1 MFARWARVRAI
12 RGETGLLC
20 VACLA
25 TLFSPCCSPKT
36 PEGEQGETGA
46 VQSPGG
52 ALDGVTERTFQL
64 PIGINSIQVHAVP
77 VPDQGRLRFE
87 LGLRVESTD
96 GSRHVEYGLTVDH
109 VDPRSSLPLLLVSG
123 DRRMYRIVPNGL
135 TWAQIL
141 SSDKPELHV
150 VPERLQG
157 ASEEDSWRDLSAGG

>member
-1 MFARWARVRAI
+1 MFARLTRGRDV
-12 RGETGLLC
+12 RGEIGFLC

-25 TLFSPCCSPKT
+25 ALFSLCCSPDT
-36 PEGEQGETGA
+36 PEREQGQTGTA
-46 VQSPGG
+46 QGPGS
-52 ALDGVTERTFQL
+52 ALDGVTERAFEL

-96 GSRHVEYGLTVDH
+96 GSRHVEYGLAVDH
-109 VDPRSSLPLLLVSG
+109 VDPRSSMPLLLVSG
-123 DRRMYRIVPNGL
+123 DRRMYQIVPNGL

-141 SSDKPELHV
+141 SSDRPELHV